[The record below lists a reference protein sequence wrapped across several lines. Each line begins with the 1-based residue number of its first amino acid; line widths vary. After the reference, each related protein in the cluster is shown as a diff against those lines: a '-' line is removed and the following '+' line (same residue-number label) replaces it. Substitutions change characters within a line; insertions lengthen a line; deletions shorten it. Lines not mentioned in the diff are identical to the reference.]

1 MRWVSEEDKTDGS
14 ETRSDSTRKAV
25 SRRKASGDKDERGQK
40 TGTDYI
46 HERGGDITE
55 HRWSSSGRGRRSQHT
70 ATGRFLKLQNRKLRK
85 RQTSNRKTNKSTNWR
100 KTRRDIHSSPKWKL
114 DFHLFLCNCLLN
126 MKKEIFYTSCLQCF
140 PFEHT
145 HTHTRVNQYLQWQ
158 FIPPQSASPCSPSPF
173 QFWSSGLKELVYF
186 SISIS
191 FSCWFCLFF
200 PNTAKTGRTC
210 ISLMLSPVHWP
221 LKAPH
226 NTSHSH
232 TGGRGCCAM
241 CRPDEFGVQYL
252 AQGCVDGGAKESN

>member
-70 ATGRFLKLQNRKLRK
+70 ATGRDLKQQNRKLLQDKRATE
-85 RQTSNRKTNKSTNWR
+85 RQTKAQTEGRRDATS
-100 KTRRDIHSSPKWKL
+100 TRRLNGNWTSISFFVIVFLIWKRRY
-114 DFHLFLCNCLLN
+114 FTHHVYSVSLLN
-126 MKKEIFYTSCLQCF
+126 
-140 PFEHT
+140 T
-145 HTHTRVNQYLQWQ
+145 HTHTQTNICSDSLFLHSRPRLAALHPFSSGPPVWKNLFISAFPSVFLADFVFSSQTLQW
-158 FIPPQSASPCSPSPF
+158 
-173 QFWSSGLKELVYF
+173 
-186 SISIS
+186 
-191 FSCWFCLFF
+191 
-200 PNTAKTGRTC
+200 TAKTGRTC
-210 ISLMLSPVHWP
+210 ISITLSPVHWP

-226 NTSHSH
+226 N